1 MSVWSISKENLIRT
15 DFAQTAIVLS
25 SIEETLR
32 EQNTK
37 FTPTA
42 YFAALLALLR
52 QSVSNTS
59 GENVSELAV
68 STVYLLDIVS
78 PYVPTALLR
87 SQFNQIISILS
98 PLISSTEAG
107 APLVKS
113 SIGCLESLLLAQ
125 DATTWA
131 LPQNQSGPRKA
142 VLQLLAL
149 AVDARPKIRKR
160 SQEALAKVLQ
170 HRPQLPASDHPVA
183 DLCAVFALSAVT
195 TAVEGNNRRGKNK
208 NRLDADN
215 SADVIHNLQL
225 VKTIATAA
233 RGWPSKKIEPLCEVL
248 LSISRSPNEYLVT
261 TAFEVFEVILQ
272 GLVEEFATSK
282 LPRLLDALE
291 ALKPAR
297 TDSQLIPPW
306 IAVLSRGYEV
316 FAHVNPEDAFVKLPE
331 LFDLVAAFLTSPSHN
346 IRVSASECLI
356 SFFSTCIPPEV
367 ILEPSIYDEKVL
379 LQLGEKANSL
389 LAVRYQ
395 TAWVEVFTALAALFD
410 ALKWRGD
417 PYLLPI
423 VKAVGELRGNDSFQ
437 GKKEADDLL
446 GYAIRSVGPEVVL
459 SVLPLNLKNPRSGQQ
474 GRVWLLPVL
483 RDHVSNTNLAHFK
496 AEFLPLSENLFQRV
510 LEGPTQKT
518 MEIKIFE
525 TVIQQIWATLPGYC
539 DLPLDLQTSL
549 DQPFAELVANLLYR
563 QTELRSDLCRG
574 LQNLVESN
582 QAILA
587 SEMDEE
593 TLFLQ
598 RRTRK
603 HDAERNLAHLAGFA
617 SNLLWV
623 LFNVYSE
630 TIPQHRAYILQC
642 INSYLSITPK
652 EDIVETFTRVSAK
665 LESFLPNATQPAP
678 PRPTPSEGK
687 LPPPS
692 HALLDLVIAI
702 STHLPRTSFQ
712 SLFSLAS
719 SILTNPAIE
728 SSDPQLVKK
737 AYKLIPR
744 LSTST
749 AGAEALKARNAE
761 LQSLM
766 LSTADKTPV
775 PARRDRLLALH
786 TIITYLPTDD
796 LHFIPSILSEVVLAC
811 KEANERARQAAF
823 GLLIHLANRIRDPE
837 QNPPGT
843 VIRNNK
849 VKHMPDDAPNVLA
862 TLEEVFTMVS
872 AGLAGVAPHMVAASI
887 AALSRL
893 LFEFH
898 DKLSKAV
905 VEDLVATVVMFLQS
919 NNREIVRSVLGF
931 VKVAVVALPDDMMR
945 PRMPELARGMMVWSK
960 ENKGR
965 LRSKVRGILERCIR
979 KFGAAQLES
988 WVGEDDRKMIVN
1000 IRKRKERS
1008 KRKKKDGADGGGSE
1022 DDTGMKTYDNELDK
1036 VLGSDDDSE
1045 SSDDEM
1051 LDDRTGTS
1059 KSRSKAQFIRDNDD
1073 DEPLDLL
1080 GPDALAN
1087 VSTKKAIRFKDL
1099 DVIQKRR
1106 KVKTNEDGKLVFG
1119 NGDDADDGDT
1129 LMAGDGDGEGAVNA
1143 YVDAIDG
1150 PDSVRRGQRGRL
1162 KVSSGNQKKARGAD
1176 AGQEMDLDVDEAREV
1191 ARKIMQGRDNPH
1203 GKGLSNQG
1211 QAKLPQRR
1219 GLGVE
1224 RSRNKEHGGGG
1235 RRRIEKRRNVLPVR
1249 KGKFRG
1255 GRGIRK

>member
-1 MSVWSISKENLIRT
+1 MYSGVW
-15 DFAQTAIVLS
+15 
-25 SIEETLR
+25 
-32 EQNTK
+32 
-37 FTPTA
+37 P
-42 YFAALLALLR
+42 LR
-52 QSVSNTS
+52 QSFP
-59 GENVSELAV
+59 
-68 STVYLLDIVS
+68 LL
-78 PYVPTALLR
+78 
-87 SQFNQIISILS
+87 
-98 PLISSTEAG
+98 
-107 APLVKS
+107 
-113 SIGCLESLLLAQ
+113 
-125 DATTWA
+125 
-131 LPQNQSGPRKA
+131 
-142 VLQLLAL
+142 
-149 AVDARPKIRKR
+149 
-160 SQEALAKVLQ
+160 
-170 HRPQLPASDHPVA
+170 
-183 DLCAVFALSAVT
+183 
-195 TAVEGNNRRGKNK
+195 NN
-208 NRLDADN
+208 L
-215 SADVIHNLQL
+215 
-225 VKTIATAA
+225 
-233 RGWPSKKIEPLCEVL
+233 
-248 LSISRSPNEYLVT
+248 Y
-261 TAFEVFEVILQ
+261 
-272 GLVEEFATSK
+272 
-282 LPRLLDALE
+282 LE

-316 FAHVNPEDAFVKLPE
+316 FAHINPEDAFVKLPE

-417 PYLLPI
+417 PCLLPI

-446 GYAIRSVGPEVVL
+446 GHAIRSVGPEVVL

-483 RDHVSNTNLAHFK
+483 RDHVSNTNLAHFRT
-496 AEFLPLSENLFQRV
+496 EFLPLSENLFQRV

-518 MEIKIFE
+518 MEVKIFE

-549 DQPFAELVANLLYR
+549 DQPFAELIANLLYR

-587 SEMDEE
+587 SDMDEE
-593 TLFLQ
+593 SLFLQ

-630 TIPQHRAYILQC
+630 TVPQHRAYILQC

-652 EDIVETFTRVSAK
+652 EDIVETFIRVSAK
-665 LESFLPNATQPAP
+665 LESFLPDANQPAP
-678 PRPTPSEGK
+678 PRPTLSEGK

-719 SILTNPAIE
+719 GILTNPAIE

-744 LSTST
+744 LSTSAT
-749 AGAEALKARNAE
+749 GADALKARNAE

-811 KEANERARQAAF
+811 KEANERARQVAF
-823 GLLIHLANRIRDPE
+823 GLLIHLADRITDPE

-843 VIRNNK
+843 VIRNNM
-849 VKHMPDDAPNVLA
+849 VKHMPNDAPNVLA

-898 DKLSKAV
+898 DKLSRAV

-931 VKVAVVALPDDMMR
+931 VKVAVVALPDDMMK

-1008 KRKKKDGADGGGSE
+1008 KRKKKGSADE
-1022 DDTGMKTYDNELDK
+1022 
-1036 VLGSDDDSE
+1036 
-1045 SSDDEM
+1045 
-1051 LDDRTGTS
+1051 
-1059 KSRSKAQFIRDNDD
+1059 
-1073 DEPLDLL
+1073 
-1080 GPDALAN
+1080 
-1087 VSTKKAIRFKDL
+1087 
-1099 DVIQKRR
+1099 
-1106 KVKTNEDGKLVFG
+1106 
-1119 NGDDADDGDT
+1119 
-1129 LMAGDGDGEGAVNA
+1129 EG
-1143 YVDAIDG
+1143 
-1150 PDSVRRGQRGRL
+1150 RRGRHRDEDLRQRVG
-1162 KVSSGNQKKARGAD
+1162 
-1176 AGQEMDLDVDEAREV
+1176 
-1191 ARKIMQGRDNPH
+1191 
-1203 GKGLSNQG
+1203 
-1211 QAKLPQRR
+1211 
-1219 GLGVE
+1219 
-1224 RSRNKEHGGGG
+1224 
-1235 RRRIEKRRNVLPVR
+1235 
-1249 KGKFRG
+1249 
-1255 GRGIRK
+1255 